1 MWPRLS
7 LTKTDNRKEFIM
19 CRKGSAL
26 FLGAL
31 VLSVVCTL
39 CVANVWAQ
47 GSKIIRV
54 TGSKYVSYGVLDLAR
69 PFMERNR
76 DLRVEVTCAEPDA
89 AITSL
94 KEKSAHAVMTFGEL
108 EQDQVQGAEEQGVQL
123 VKQVIGWGAVA
134 LIVSRDN
141 PINAL
146 TIDQVKKIFSG
157 EYKNWEQ
164 VGGPKQP
171 IVIMTRDE
179 QISGT
184 EMIFRNAMLDGSP
197 FPENSVKVFDHDI
210 IRAVWKEKGAVG
222 DARATEAFRGQMKGM
237 VKVLGL
243 KGNDNSPPLM
253 PSLENAQNNS
263 YPISAPLILYYDKRT
278 NPNLGS
284 GFIEFCARRGID
296 SMFSQL
302 NEGPGSNQ

>member
-1 MWPRLS
+1 
-7 LTKTDNRKEFIM
+7 M

-26 FLGAL
+26 VLGAL
-31 VLSVVCTL
+31 VLSIVSVL
-39 CVANVWAQ
+39 CVANLWAQ

-69 PFMERNR
+69 SFMERNQ
-76 DLRVEVTCAEPDA
+76 DLKVEVTCAEPDA
-89 AITSL
+89 AIASL
-94 KEKSAHAVMTFGEL
+94 KEKSAHAIMTFGEL
-108 EQDQVQGAEEQGVQL
+108 DEDQIRGAEEQGVKL

-134 LIVSRDN
+134 LIVNREN

-157 EYKNWEQ
+157 EYTNWEQ

-171 IVIMTRDE
+171 IVVMTRDE

-210 IRAVWKEKGAVG
+210 VRAVWKEKGAVG
-222 DARATEAFRGQMKGM
+222 DARATEAFRGQMRGM

-243 KGNDNSPPLM
+243 KRDDNSPTMM
-253 PSLENAQNNS
+253 PFLDNAHNNS
-263 YPISAPLILYYDKRT
+263 YPISAPLILYHDKRT
-278 NPNLGS
+278 NPNMGS

-296 SMFSQL
+296 TMFSQL
-302 NEGPGSNQ
+302 NQGPGSRQ